1 MLPEILWNVTEL
13 KEGKR
18 IYEKAFIGY
27 HNKYRNHDWNY
38 LTDFDSGNWK
48 DEYPWHTGKVLC
60 FFYPIMDYYYCFL
73 KKKRKVV
80 PLF

>member
-27 HNKYRNHDWNY
+27 QTSIGIMIGII
-38 LTDFDSGNWK
+38 LLILIQVI
-48 DEYPWHTGKVLC
+48 GKTNILDILVRCYAFSIPLW
-60 FFYPIMDYYYCFL
+60 ITIIVSL
-73 KKKRKVV
+73 KRKEK
-80 PLF
+80 

>member
-1 MLPEILWNVTEL
+1 MERHFPQNACGAVSYTHLDVYKRQIYVLPEILWNVTEL

-48 DEYPWHTGKVLC
+48 DEYP
-60 FFYPIMDYYYCFL
+60 
-73 KKKRKVV
+73 
-80 PLF
+80 

>member
-18 IYEKAFIGY
+18 IYKKAFIGY

-48 DEYPWHTGKVLC
+48 DEYP
-60 FFYPIMDYYYCFL
+60 
-73 KKKRKVV
+73 
-80 PLF
+80 

>member
-27 HNKYRNHDWNY
+27 HNKYRNHEGGCHEENG
-38 LTDFDSGNWK
+38 LVMGF
-48 DEYPWHTGKVLC
+48 
-60 FFYPIMDYYYCFL
+60 
-73 KKKRKVV
+73 
-80 PLF
+80 